1 MSHSAL
7 LLQNLST
14 NGLNAKLDVNH
25 PLRND
30 DEKPRNFD
38 ILSIDIKPESSEIS
52 TEIPDLD
59 SLDLTTKNKVQEI
72 LINKKEIFFNEHFED
87 SSLET
92 KQTTEKQTFKNI
104 CNQCGKAQ
112 HLIPNLCK
120 ECGKECCTERRLKL
134 HMLAHKSTVC
144 NV

>member
-1 MSHSAL
+1 M
-7 LLQNLST
+7 NILST
-14 NGLNAKLDVNH
+14 VH
-25 PLRND
+25 
-30 DEKPRNFD
+30 
-38 ILSIDIKPESSEIS
+38 S
-52 TEIPDLD
+52 
-59 SLDLTTKNKVQEI
+59 
-72 LINKKEIFFNEHFED
+72 
-87 SSLET
+87 ET

-134 HMLAHKSTVC
+134 HMLTHKSTVC

>member
-1 MSHSAL
+1 M

-52 TEIPDLD
+52 TEIPDYD
-59 SLDLTTKNKVQEI
+59 SLDLITKNKVQEI
-72 LINKKEIFFNEHFED
+72 LINKKEIFFNEHFEY
-87 SSLET
+87 SSL
-92 KQTTEKQTFKNI
+92 
-104 CNQCGKAQ
+104 
-112 HLIPNLCK
+112 
-120 ECGKECCTERRLKL
+120 
-134 HMLAHKSTVC
+134 
-144 NV
+144 